1 MTLSLKAC
9 GLELHNI
16 RVSMVENS
24 LSSND
29 FFFFFFFYYLAA
41 PCGLWISFSQ
51 PGIELTPLALE
62 GGLLTTEPPER
73 SVK

>member
-16 RVSMVENS
+16 RVSMVESS
-24 LSSND
+24 LSIND
-29 FFFFFFFYYLAA
+29 FFFFFFYYLAA

-51 PGIELTPLALE
+51 PGIELTSLALE
-62 GGLLTTEPPER
+62 GGL
-73 SVK
+73 